1 MLASNE
7 FIFYFVDKW
16 KKKILNSFL
25 NACLRAFC
33 STDSIWLNIFNTCPN
48 RHDFAFG
55 QSKGLEFSLQYFA
68 ETKNLFAD
76 PVLLSSITV
85 GCVLLPEFQ
94 NTLIQKTMEQICR
107 QNIFL
112 GAKYCSGFDLLT
124 GTNTGKY
131 LRFLFVRKRDLANK
145 SQCALFTWLKELNK
159 SLLEKK
165 YVGKAKNNFVIE

>member
-1 MLASNE
+1 MPVFRHFVRQTVFDSAFSTPAQTDTILHSASQRDSSFHFN
-7 FIFYFVDKW
+7 
-16 KKKILNSFL
+16 ILQRQKTF
-25 NACLRAFC
+25 
-33 STDSIWLNIFNTCPN
+33 
-48 RHDFAFG
+48 
-55 QSKGLEFSLQYFA
+55 
-68 ETKNLFAD
+68 FAD

-112 GAKYCSGFDLLT
+112 GATYCSGFDLLT

-145 SQCALFTWLKELNK
+145 SQCALFT
-159 SLLEKK
+159 
-165 YVGKAKNNFVIE
+165 